1 MLLSHLGMISAQTLT
16 TLRSLVASE
25 AAENAFVNAELLL
38 RVLFESGLG
47 RTAVTSHMRRKVS
60 PLRETT
66 IQDLRVLCKDAF

>member
-47 RTAVTSHMRRKVS
+47 RTAVTS
-60 PLRETT
+60 
-66 IQDLRVLCKDAF
+66 IGRV

>member
-1 MLLSHLGMISAQTLT
+1 MLLPHLGMILVQELT
-16 TLRSLVASE
+16 SLRSLVASE
-25 AAENAFVNAELLL
+25 AADNAFVDAAPLL

-47 RTAVTSHMRRKVS
+47 RTTVTSHMRRKVS

>member
-25 AAENAFVNAELLL
+25 AADNAFVDAAPLL

-47 RTAVTSHMRRKVS
+47 RTAVTSHLRRKVR

-66 IQDLRVLCKDAF
+66 IQDLRMLCKDAF

>member
-47 RTAVTSHMRRKVS
+47 RTAVTSH
-60 PLRETT
+60 
-66 IQDLRVLCKDAF
+66 IQ

>member
-38 RVLFESGLG
+38 RVLLESGLG
-47 RTAVTSHMRRKVS
+47 RTAVTSNEPSEAKV
-60 PLRETT
+60 
-66 IQDLRVLCKDAF
+66 KAFA